1 MSDKQRGPQMSP
13 WTTLPLVERLR
24 LLAKWE
30 WVVSRITIE
39 ERKIIDDGAEE
50 ILRLRKAIEEFLQ
63 EYAECDDSY
72 QRTQVLNQ
80 LRNALEGK
88 E

>member
-50 ILRLRKAIEEFLQ
+50 ILRLRKAIEEHRDYRGNKVEADVKL
-63 EYAECDDSY
+63 Y
-72 QRTQVLNQ
+72 
-80 LRNALEGK
+80 NALEG
-88 E
+88 EE